1 MAWRLVRE
9 ITRAAATD
17 ASMSPVTISDGSG
30 LLDEGQ
36 RGSVS
41 DSTSAPIERNTS
53 AKAGAASCRP
63 RTSQSPTGL

>member
-1 MAWRLVRE
+1 
-9 ITRAAATD
+9 
-17 ASMSPVTISDGSG
+17 MSPVTISDGSG
-30 LLDEGQ
+30 LLGEGQ